1 MAENAF
7 AKAVRT
13 FAGTDEDDVFR
24 HEEVAGLDGC
34 THDGSLICVFGRLKS
49 FRRPYFLDFFFV
61 SGFLFGKDKTHPQ
74 AVGFDILSNDFTAV
88 LFHNVL
94 RQGKP

>member
-1 MAENAF
+1 VAENAL

-34 THDGSLICVFGRLKS
+34 THDGSLFVFL
-49 FRRPYFLDFFFV
+49 
-61 SGFLFGKDKTHPQ
+61 
-74 AVGFDILSNDFTAV
+74 AV
-88 LFHNVL
+88 
-94 RQGKP
+94 

>member
-13 FAGTDEDDVFR
+13 FAGADEDDVFR
-24 HEEVAGLDGC
+24 HEEVAGAGLDGC
-34 THDGSLICVFGRLKS
+34 ARDGSLFVFWPSEKVSDGLIFRL
-49 FRRPYFLDFFFV
+49 LFV

-74 AVGFDILSNDFTAV
+74 AVGFGHF
-88 LFHNVL
+88 
-94 RQGKP
+94 QQ

>member
-1 MAENAF
+1 M
-7 AKAVRT
+7 V
-13 FAGTDEDDVFR
+13 
-24 HEEVAGLDGC
+24 
-34 THDGSLICVFGRLKS
+34 
-49 FRRPYFLDFFFV
+49 PYLCFWPSEKFQTALFLAFFFV

>member
-13 FAGTDEDDVFR
+13 FAGADKDDVFG

-34 THDGSLICVFGRLKS
+34 IHDGSLFVFW
-49 FRRPYFLDFFFV
+49 
-61 SGFLFGKDKTHPQ
+61 
-74 AVGFDILSNDFTAV
+74 AV
-88 LFHNVL
+88 
-94 RQGKP
+94 